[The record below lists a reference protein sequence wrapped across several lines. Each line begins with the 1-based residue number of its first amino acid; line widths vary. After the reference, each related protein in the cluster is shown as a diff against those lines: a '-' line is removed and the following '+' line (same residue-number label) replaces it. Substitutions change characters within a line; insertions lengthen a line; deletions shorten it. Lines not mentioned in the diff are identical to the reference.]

1 MRALTLTIIFI
12 FFSIL
17 SARAEYKGE
26 LSFSSEEVQ
35 NHLNSIDELVS
46 TSRNCLLRYK
56 REHEE
61 FYKKT
66 CIKTFFGK
74 KKCLS
79 KYYGERR
86 YTKVKGTRRSDGKK
100 LDYLPK
106 ELKKEGFN
114 PELVNYM
121 EATSCVGLA
130 LQCLKEGFSATNQAP
145 QWDRVMNFV
154 RANNV
159 GGTSLQDALQKLG
172 WKIYYWNPVPH
183 QSILDIAAK
192 WDKEERK
199 WQSKGWHAYRYQKVM
214 NEGTYW
220 FNTVD
225 NSNDLVGFE
234 KQVPGKLYQF
244 PFWVGTANTGYHV
257 FPGTFEKVVEA
268 HSTRHFTAY
277 DNLELSDFNPLSEGG
292 GPRWT
297 NSEKY
302 RSGLFALPP
311 IE

>member
-1 MRALTLTIIFI
+1 MKTTLVIFSLL
-12 FFSIL
+12 FG
-17 SARAEYKGE
+17 AQVWAQYKGE
-26 LSFSSEEVQ
+26 LNFSDSEIVYHQENINQ
-35 NHLNSIDELVS
+35 LVS

-61 FYKKT
+61 FYAKT
-66 CIKTFFGK
+66 CVKPNFWSE

-79 KYYGERR
+79 KFYGERR
-86 YTKVKGTRRSDGKK
+86 YSKKRGQRRSDGKK
-100 LDYLPK
+100 LEYLPNVL
-106 ELKKEGFN
+106 EDEGFN

-130 LQCLKEGFSATNQAP
+130 LQCLKEGFQATNQQD
-145 QWDRVMNFV
+145 QWARIMTFV

-159 GGTSLQDALQKLG
+159 GGTALQDALQKIG

-183 QSILDIAAK
+183 QYILEAAAK
-192 WDKEERK
+192 WDDEERK
-199 WQSKGWHAYRYQKVM
+199 WQSKGWHAFRYRKVM

-220 FNTVD
+220 FNKVD
-225 NSNDLVGFE
+225 NANAMVGFGE
-234 KQVPGKLYQF
+234 TTPPILKGIPY
-244 PFWVGTANTGYHV
+244 WVGTANTGYHV

-268 HSTRHFTAY
+268 HSTRHITAF
-277 DNLELSDFNPLSEGG
+277 DNLEFSDFNPFGAGG

-297 NSEKY
+297 RSEKY

-311 IE
+311 IY